1 MDWNN
6 INRDRDT
13 SGLGPIEYDQSK
25 VPALIRKHADNVRTK
40 TYGQEVREAQA
51 RNAELAGLIANEAK
65 EVSTSTQSRQDIIES
80 RYDIAVGAM
89 TEDAE
94 VLDARVDRYGNVY
107 QNIKH
112 RIDEIQRFILV
123 KPTGTDDTSNLQ
135 NALNNLAE
143 TGGKLLLEKGAKY
156 YANGLLVLN
165 SSQITLDGNSA
176 TLIYNGDSEE
186 KGLWNEGVL
195 IRVESSSN
203 INIENLELEGKMFAG
218 LDKANLPTIPI
229 KNVYTNSEK
238 HFGTYVIDSDCV
250 KIKNVKIRE
259 FSNGIYA
266 GGTNSQIEIENVV
279 INDVFFGVRLFST
292 DKGYIKNIFVNDAR
306 FHLYEIPQDSDAT
319 TVGANGTG
327 ILIDSC
333 NDIIVNEAYFERAA
347 NDSLR
352 VQGESKKVYVRNSN
366 ALLSRRHGFSV
377 YGGNN
382 EVTFEKCRTE
392 KTMDSDYWN
401 GSDTSNTFKRPYIQT
416 GGACFVITGIPST
429 QGANNVRIIDCIAD
443 EKEYTV
449 NTIPA
454 AKMGYYNATV
464 LNMFIQILGEQKV
477 DVLNCTFS
485 GFTKSQAVFWE
496 ASNSR
501 FEGNTVVGNKDLNV
515 IASNNSNYG
524 IAIYGSYNSIDN
536 NYFEYVRIGLIN
548 TGRENMITKTKI
560 RNTAGRAVYFADCT
574 HGYLADTYV
583 YSPCSIISV
592 DVDAYV
598 FVNTQNIILGKNVMM
613 DFRATPTVQ
622 TAFSINNNNVNFD
635 PGDMNVF
642 GAKYSISTDV
652 NRTIFSRKPLN
663 KAAIQGISN
672 ATTVGALTAEF
683 NLLLEKL
690 KSANL
695 MNS

>member
-1 MDWNN
+1 MDINN
-6 INRDRDT
+6 INTDRDT
-13 SGLGPIEYDQSK
+13 SGLGPIEYDQTK
-25 VPALIRKHADNVRTK
+25 VPALIRKHANNVRTK

-51 RNAELAGLIANEAK
+51 RNAELSGLIAQEANVISK
-65 EVSTSTQSRQDIIES
+65 DTESRQDIIET
-80 RYDIAVGAM
+80 RYDVAVGAM
-89 TEDAE
+89 TEDTE
-94 VLDARVDRYGNVY
+94 VLDARIDRYGNVY

-112 RIDEIQRFILV
+112 RIDELQRSIFV

-135 NALNNLAE
+135 GALNKLAK
-143 TGGKLLLEKGAKY
+143 TGGKLLLEKGGEYHAK
-156 YANGLLVLN
+156 GLLILK
-165 SSQITLDGNSA
+165 SSQITFDGNNA

-203 INIENLELEGKMFAG
+203 INIENLELEGKMFSG
-218 LDKANLPTIPI
+218 LDKANLPNTPI
-229 KNVYTNSEK
+229 KNVYTNSDK
-238 HFGTYVIDSDCV
+238 HFGTYIIDSDSV

-259 FSNGIYA
+259 FSSGIFA
-266 GGTNSQIEIENVV
+266 GGANSKIEIENVS
-279 INDVFFGVRLFST
+279 INDVFFGVRLFKTVQGS
-292 DKGYIKNIFVNDAR
+292 IKNLFVNDAR
-306 FHLYEIPQDSDAT
+306 FQLYETPNTSNVT

-327 ILIDSC
+327 ILIDGC
-333 NDIIVNEAYFERAA
+333 NNIIVNEAYFERVAS
-347 NDSLR
+347 DSLR

-401 GSDTSNTFKRPYIQT
+401 GSDTSDTFKRPYIQN
-416 GGACFVITGIPST
+416 GGACFVITGTPST
-429 QGANNVRIIDCIAD
+429 QGANNVRIINCLAD

-449 NTIPA
+449 STIPT
-454 AKMGYYNATV
+454 AKSGYYNATA

-477 DVLNCTFS
+477 DVLNCTFR

-515 IASNNSNYG
+515 IATNTSNYA

-536 NYFEYVRIGLIN
+536 NYFEYVRTGLIN
-548 TGRENMITKTKI
+548 SGRENMITKTKI
-560 RNTAGRAVYFADCT
+560 RNTAGRAVYFSDCN
-574 HGYLADTYV
+574 HGYLSDTYV
-583 YSPCSIISV
+583 YNPCAITSTS
-592 DVDAYV
+592 VDAYV

-642 GAKYSISTDV
+642 GANYPISTDI
-652 NRTIFSRKPLN
+652 NRSIFSRKPLN
-663 KAAIQGISN
+663 KAAIQGVSA
-672 ATTVGALTAEF
+672 ATTVDALKTEF
-683 NLLLEKL
+683 NSLLEKL
-690 KSANL
+690 KAANL